1 MAIYAILRKIQI
13 LVNFSSKRFGF
24 YHSIYI
30 KNFRLNQAAELLA
43 QNMRINEVMLRVG
56 FMAPSYF
63 AKCFKAKFGK
73 LPKEYQN
80 TINKQ
85 E

>member
-1 MAIYAILRKIQI
+1 MAP
-13 LVNFSSKRFGF
+13 N
-24 YHSIYI
+24 IYI
-30 KNFRLNQAAELLA
+30 KNFSSTSSRTACP
-43 QNMRINEVMLRVG
+43 NMRINEVMLRVG
-56 FMAPSYF
+56 FMAHPTCQMLQSQIR
-63 AKCFKAKFGK
+63 K